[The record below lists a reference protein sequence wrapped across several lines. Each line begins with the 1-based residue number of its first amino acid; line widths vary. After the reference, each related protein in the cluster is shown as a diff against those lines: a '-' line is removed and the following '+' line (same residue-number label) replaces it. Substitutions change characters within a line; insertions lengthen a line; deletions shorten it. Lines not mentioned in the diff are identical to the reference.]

1 MLDRSASPAQHAA
14 PAASGAV
21 ESAISARGLTK
32 IYTGKLGKTEKLALD
47 AIDLDVP
54 HGSFFGLLGPN
65 GAGKSTFINILGG
78 MTKKTAG
85 TASILGRDIDSD
97 SRQTRASIGI
107 VPQELNMDA
116 HFTPFEAL
124 EFQAGFYGV
133 PKKQRQ
139 TDAILAALG
148 LTEQRDWYARRL
160 SGGMQRR
167 LLVAKAL
174 VHNPPV
180 LILDEPTAGVD
191 VEIRHQ
197 LWNHIRGLNQRG
209 TTVVLTTHYLEE
221 AEQLCD
227 RIAIINHGQV
237 VACDDT
243 QTLIRQI
250 DKQILNL
257 TLVHDLD
264 SIPESLARFDAEL
277 GDFRQLRVTYRR
289 SQTHVGEILGAVQAA
304 GLEIA
309 DLTTQESN
317 LEDLFLH
324 LTRRMPEEREK

>member
-1 MLDRSASPAQHAA
+1 MLDRSASPTPHAPHAA
-14 PAASGAV
+14 NGGA

-32 IYTGKLGKTEKLALD
+32 VYTSKRSKTEKLALD

-85 TASILGRDIDSD
+85 TASILGCDIDRD

-133 PKKQRQ
+133 PKKRRQ

-167 LLVAKAL
+167 LLVGKAL

-209 TTVVLTTHYLEE
+209 TAVVLTTHYLEE

-250 DKQILNL
+250 DKQSL
-257 TLVHDLD
+257 TVTLAHDLE
-264 SIPESLARFDAEL
+264 SIPESLGRFDAEL
-277 GDFRQLRVTYRR
+277 GDFRQLRVSYRR
-289 SQTHVGEILGAVQAA
+289 SQTHIGEILGAVQAA

-324 LTRRMPEEREK
+324 LTRRTPE

>member
-107 VPQELNMDA
+107 APQELNMDA

-139 TDAILAALG
+139 TDAILATLG

>member
-1 MLDRSASPAQHAA
+1 MLDRSASPTQHATPDA
-14 PAASGAV
+14 GGGV

-32 IYTGKLGKTEKLALD
+32 VYTSKRGKTEKLALD
-47 AIDLDVP
+47 SIDLDVP

-85 TASILGRDIDSD
+85 TVSVLGRDIDSD
-97 SRQTRASIGI
+97 SRRTRASLGI

-133 PKKQRQ
+133 PKNRRQ

-167 LLVAKAL
+167 LLVGKAL

-237 VACDDT
+237 VACDET

-250 DKQILNL
+250 DKKALTV
-257 TLVHDLD
+257 TLVDD
-264 SIPESLARFDAEL
+264 IESIPESLTRFDAEL
-277 GDFRQLRVTYRR
+277 GEFRQLRVSYRR
-289 SQTHVGEILGAVQAA
+289 SQTQISEILGAVQAA

-317 LEDLFLH
+317 LEDLFLQ
-324 LTRRMPEEREK
+324 LTRRTRE

>member
-47 AIDLDVP
+47 AIYLDVP